1 MQGRRGA
8 VMTKRMLVVLAVVL
22 AVAAG
27 CAVAATRSG
36 LWPGGAVAQAPRQT
50 RPARF
55 RSRS

>member
-22 AVAAG
+22 AVAVG
-27 CAVAATRSG
+27 CAVAAR
-36 LWPGGAVAQAPRQT
+36 T